1 MVGPGK
7 YSHLLIT
14 LWLTKVYVAISSQI
28 KPFTL
33 EGSSLGHGIFQVV
46 CVCVCMIIHST
57 LQRNFLNAESK
68 QLKHT
73 RKSLKLTTH

>member
-46 CVCVCMIIHST
+46 CVCVCVYDNTFHPSEK
-57 LQRNFLNAESK
+57 FLKRRE
-68 QLKHT
+68 
-73 RKSLKLTTH
+73 